1 MEVKQLLDKVL
12 LKFKQLESELKAEI
26 VEFKAI
32 GVRHLAVWFG
42 TQTKQQCGKCL
53 LTILLIPHPS
63 FWTCQ
68 QQVQTFFLDL
78 NQTILTPET
87 KLENP
92 INFGDDKDEQ
102 KSAQN
107 AVGMMMCRIP
117 LMLQIFGLSANA
129 AEVAIFGSRAL
140 EMPNCGQVR
149 VINIRT
155 IH

>member
-1 MEVKQLLDKVL
+1 M
-12 LKFKQLESELKAEI
+12 
-26 VEFKAI
+26 
-32 GVRHLAVWFG
+32 
-42 TQTKQQCGKCL
+42 
-53 LTILLIPHPS
+53 TILLIAHPLLNLS
-63 FWTCQ
+63 GTSST
-68 QQVQTFFLDL
+68 VFFVS

-92 INFGDDKDEQ
+92 INFGDNNDEQ

-129 AEVAIFGSRAL
+129 AEVAIFGARAL

-149 VINIRT
+149 VAKIDIMSNSVVLSQLNSLVLKRRI
-155 IH
+155 